1 MKKKTPFISK
11 LYVALIFVFLY
22 APILVMMLFSLNST
36 SSTYIF
42 SGFSTHWYNEMF
54 KDTVAVQALK
64 NTVLLA
70 VCTALV
76 STVLGVLAAVVSKS
90 HADISRF
97 SVFVILPMT
106 FLCNTVF
113 STQKLPTVFYC
124 V

>member
-22 APILVMMLFSLNST
+22 APIAVMMLFSLNST

-76 STVLGVLAAVVSKS
+76 LSLI
-90 HADISRF
+90 HI
-97 SVFVILPMT
+97 
-106 FLCNTVF
+106 
-113 STQKLPTVFYC
+113 
-124 V
+124 

>member
-70 VCTALV
+70 VCTAIA
-76 STVLGVLAAVVSKS
+76 STVWVCLRQSDCSIQNQSFIKV
-90 HADISRF
+90 
-97 SVFVILPMT
+97 P
-106 FLCNTVF
+106 
-113 STQKLPTVFYC
+113 
-124 V
+124 

>member
-11 LYVALIFVFLY
+11 FYVALIFVFLY

-64 NTVLLA
+64 IRFYLPYAQRLYLPFW
-70 VCTALV
+70 VCLRQSDCSIQNQSFIKV
-76 STVLGVLAAVVSKS
+76 
-90 HADISRF
+90 
-97 SVFVILPMT
+97 P
-106 FLCNTVF
+106 
-113 STQKLPTVFYC
+113 
-124 V
+124 